1 MCKIYQYLRFS
12 TGKQDEKEQ
21 ANICQRW
28 FDSNGQKCDGVIK
41 DEAVSGGVSYKD
53 RNLITLFER
62 LESGDTIV
70 VSELSRLTR
79 GGIIEL
85 SEMIEKFFKPRKVRL
100 IIVNVG
106 LDIDCAHTSPM
117 VELQL
122 AMLATFAKIEK
133 QSIVERTK
141 SALEVRKKMLAENG
155 SFTSKAGNVCTH
167 IGNRK
172 GVDMSKARIASAAS
186 KQKAAR
192 EKESNKVAYGFM
204 SAYAQAHGLRTEA
217 AYKEVVDTLN
227 RMGIKTS
234 MGCEYNVKRA
244 RDTWAR
250 LKKLYA

>member
-12 TGKQDEKEQ
+12 TGKQ
-21 ANICQRW
+21 
-28 FDSNGQKCDGVIK
+28 

-141 SALEVRKKMLAENG
+141 SLCGDVPR
-155 SFTSKAGNVCTH
+155 
-167 IGNRK
+167 
-172 GVDMSKARIASAAS
+172 
-186 KQKAAR
+186 R
-192 EKESNKVAYGFM
+192 E
-204 SAYAQAHGLRTEA
+204 RTRA
-217 AYKEVVDTLN
+217 AYNWRRNFCFYCGMEN
-227 RMGIKTS
+227 
-234 MGCEYNVKRA
+234 KR
-244 RDTWAR
+244 RF
-250 LKKLYA
+250 KN